1 MSLNPEFRFSQ
12 NNLQDYIDCPRRFEL
27 RYILR
32 QEWPA
37 LLSEPVIEQE
47 QRMDAGKQFH
57 LMVQQ
62 LVIGL
67 QPELLL
73 ENASQPDLTRWW
85 DNFTTSQPLADLPSQ
100 RFAEYFLSAQLASF
114 RLTAQLDLLA
124 IEPGQKAFILDWKTS
139 AHKPSRIYLKKRLQT
154 QVYPFLLVEA
164 GTFLNGNRPVAP
176 EQVEMIY
183 WFAEAPTEPE
193 RFTYT
198 PKQYSEDR
206 AYLEALIQ
214 EISEREKDHF
224 TLTPD
229 VKKCL
234 YCNYRSLC
242 NRGERAGSSLDLED
256 ELEEPETPAQDLGF
270 EQIGEIEF

>member
-1 MSLNPEFRFSQ
+1 MSLRPDFRFSQ

-27 RYILR
+27 RHILR

-47 QRMDAGKQFH
+47 QRMESGRQFH

-62 LVIGL
+62 LVTGL
-67 QPELLL
+67 RPDQLQ
-73 ENASQPDLTRWW
+73 ENTALTDVTRWW
-85 DNFTTSQPLADLPSQ
+85 DNFTQSAPLDDLPA
-100 RFAEYFLSAQLASF
+100 RRCAEYTLSAPLSGF

-124 IEPGQKAFILDWKTS
+124 IEPGEKAVIVDWKTS
-139 AHKPSRIYLKKRLQT
+139 ARKPGRIALKNRLQT
-154 QVYPFLLVEA
+154 RVYPFLLVEA
-164 GTFLNGNRPVAP
+164 GAHLNGNQPLLP
-176 EQVEMIY
+176 DQIEMIY
-183 WFAEAPTEPE
+183 WFAEDPTKPE
-193 RFTYT
+193 RFGYT
-198 PKQYSEDR
+198 LKQWTEDR
-206 AYLEALIQ
+206 AYLAALIQ
-214 EISEREKDHF
+214 EISLREKDHF

-242 NRGERAGSSLDLED
+242 NRGDKAGSAQDLED
-256 ELEEPETPAQDLGF
+256 EFEEPETPAQDLGF